1 MMEAM
6 TFSRRKILLFIWA
19 LSILA
24 AGLLV
29 TQASGDARYGAAAS
43 LSLLAISLG
52 VPLMRALTEF
62 SK

>member
-1 MMEAM
+1 M
-6 TFSRRKILLFIWA
+6 TFTRRKVLLLIWA
-19 LSILA
+19 LSIIA
-24 AGLLV
+24 VGVLV
-29 TQASGDARYGAAAS
+29 AQASGNPQYGWAAG

>member
-1 MMEAM
+1 MKL
-6 TFSRRKILLFIWA
+6 TRRKGFLIVWA
-19 LSILA
+19 LSILIT
-24 AGLLV
+24 GILV
-29 TQASGDARYGAAAS
+29 GEGSGVWEFGWAAS

>member
-1 MMEAM
+1 MKI
-6 TFSRRKILLFIWA
+6 SLRKVFLIIWA
-19 LSILA
+19 TAIIA
-24 AGLLV
+24 AGFFV
-29 TQASGDARYGAAAS
+29 ARASGSNDDGFATS

>member
-1 MMEAM
+1 MLA
-6 TFSRRKILLFIWA
+6 IWA
-19 LSILA
+19 VSIIVVGILVCSA
-24 AGLLV
+24 TGV
-29 TQASGDARYGAAAS
+29 TQYGWAAS

>member
-1 MMEAM
+1 MKISLRKFLLIVWAM
-6 TFSRRKILLFIWA
+6 AVIGTGVLVAQATGTAEYGW
-19 LSILA
+19 A
-24 AGLLV
+24 AG
-29 TQASGDARYGAAAS
+29 

>member
-1 MMEAM
+1 MKV
-6 TFSRRKILLFIWA
+6 TRRQSLLFVWGF
-19 LSILA
+19 SIIAVGVLVA
-24 AGLLV
+24 SV
-29 TQASGDARYGAAAS
+29 TQIAQLGWAAS

>member
-1 MMEAM
+1 MNL
-6 TFSRRKILLFIWA
+6 SRRKILLFVWA
-19 LSILA
+19 VSIIIV
-24 AGLLV
+24 GVLV
-29 TQASGDARYGAAAS
+29 ARESGVVEYGFVAS